1 MWWNSCKGTLSKSDA
16 CNIRYIGFSSF
27 IIFHFYPHRNSDM
40 ATINIDCCAVIY
52 GNAYCAPPNLPS
64 YMISLVFLLQLGW
77 RYACLR
83 IQSRFSHVTTLC
95 NSVDCSPPGS
105 SVHGILQARV
115 PRGLPFPPPG
125 VLTEPGIEPTSLMC
139 LAVADR
145 FFTTSTI
152 WGDNVFSTK
161 NNSIFWFLNYYLNYH
176 LSLPFLAASYL
187 LFLKI
192 SSFSLKVLFSIIM
205 EGRGCS
211 FTSKSKK
218 KIKCI
223 LLISQKERQSGN
235 ILN

>member
-1 MWWNSCKGTLSKSDA
+1 M
-16 CNIRYIGFSSF
+16 
-27 IIFHFYPHRNSDM
+27 
-40 ATINIDCCAVIY
+40 
-52 GNAYCAPPNLPS
+52 
-64 YMISLVFLLQLGW
+64 LLQS
-77 RYACLR
+77 CP
-83 IQSRFSHVTTLC
+83 TLC
-95 NSVDCSPPGS
+95 DSVDCSPPGS

-218 KIKCI
+218 KNKMYSVDITKREAVRQHPELDKATKSNYQNIRTEEHIKWYH
-223 LLISQKERQSGN
+223 
-235 ILN
+235 